1 MRWQNVV
8 DFVVLTTAIYLLLR
22 WGKEARAFRVSLAIV
37 GLRAA
42 SLLAR
47 QFDLIITSLLLDATN
62 LIAII
67 LLLIVYQSELRHA
80 LTRLD
85 VLAWF
90 LPRRKATME
99 PETDAISSAAFS
111 LARAQCGAL
120 MVITRRDS
128 VNELIDGG
136 VKLGGEISSEI
147 LEAIFRKKS
156 PVHDGATIIEG
167 DHISRVGAI
176 LPLTR
181 RTDIPKEFGT
191 RHRAAMGLAER
202 SDALI
207 VVVSEERSEVTLMYA
222 REMVRVD
229 TAPALFLYASLRPFD
244 WSDGWVLSLSRA
256 GPAGLKV

>member
-1 MRWQNVV
+1 MFAVRWQTLV

-22 WGKEARAFRVSLAIV
+22 WGKEAKAFRVSLAIV
-37 GLRAA
+37 GLKAA

-47 QFDLIITSLLLDATN
+47 QFDLIITSLIFDATD
-62 LIAII
+62 LVAVI

-90 LPRRKATME
+90 LPHRKVATE
-99 PETDAISSAAFS
+99 LEVDAISSAAFS
-111 LARAQCGAL
+111 LAGAQCGAL

-128 VNELIDGG
+128 VDELVDGG
-136 VKLGGEISSEI
+136 VKLGGKISSEI

-167 DHISRVGAI
+167 DYISRVGAI

-181 RTDIPKEFGT
+181 RTDVPKEYGT
-191 RHRAAMGLAER
+191 RH
-202 SDALI
+202 
-207 VVVSEERSEVTLMYA
+207 
-222 REMVRVD
+222 
-229 TAPALFLYASLRPFD
+229 
-244 WSDGWVLSLSRA
+244 
-256 GPAGLKV
+256 